1 MIWQHMKEVFP
12 IAMGHLRTS
21 GILCFSN
28 ENIEGVQNLLRYVNM
43 FRQFRPDELLVE
55 PPIFCFFMVLNN
67 SQHLF
72 YNFFRYQI
80 VIDNKGDLL

>member
-1 MIWQHMKEVFP
+1 MIWQHMKEVFSNRNGA
-12 IAMGHLRTS
+12 ISETS

-72 YNFFRYQI
+72 YNFFSISNSYR
-80 VIDNKGDLL
+80 